1 MNARLGFAVA
11 AHLDPDVLLIDEVLS
26 VGDLAF
32 QEKCYERMRRFVRS
46 GIAVVFV
53 SHNLSAIS
61 SLCDRVLVLRR
72 GGVDAGSD
80 PRGHHHL
87 RPDGPGRRGDL
98 GTGPEIVLELLDDT
112 GRPVAEAD
120 AGARLIAR
128 SRSSALVRRVRLYSE
143 LQVRHLETGN
153 VVYRCQSRFAGVESV
168 GCGRGRAARDR
179 LDRPGQ
185 LWSRPLRGHD
195 GTAQRGALLGG
206 PVRPVLLTVTER
218 QSEQA
223 VVYLAARCEARSAP
237 VAVAGAG
244 MSRTP
249 SRPAC

>member
-1 MNARLGFAVA
+1 MQGAIMGMRRAEIVKKFDEIVEFAGVSEFIDTQVKRYSSGMNARLGFAVA

-72 GGVDAGSD
+72 GGVETLA
-80 PRGHHHL
+80 PTHEAITTYARMVQ
-87 RPDGPGRRGDL
+87 GDEATS

-128 SRSSALVRRVRLYSE
+128 SRLSALVRRVRLYWS
-143 LQVRHLETGN
+143 
-153 VVYRCQSRFAGVESV
+153 SR
-168 GCGRGRAARDR
+168 
-179 LDRPGQ
+179 
-185 LWSRPLRGHD
+185 
-195 GTAQRGALLGG
+195 
-206 PVRPVLLTVTER
+206 
-218 QSEQA
+218 
-223 VVYLAARCEARSAP
+223 
-237 VAVAGAG
+237 
-244 MSRTP
+244 
-249 SRPAC
+249 